1 MSNVS
6 YILNTVK
13 EIHLPKRARNAVTEE
28 LLSNYTCGMNWVT
41 VYHTDDHY
49 ITMGD
54 PAKESVGNHAYI
66 LKVSDEGVW
75 INGRDF
81 SATMQ
86 GFMRFL
92 ELIQYEEK
100 EGCFFVENCMISE
113 SPRLS
118 FRGVHICLLPE
129 TKLDFLKKCLRACA
143 IARFSHV
150 IIEFWGTL
158 KYDCMK
164 ELSWSCGHSKAK
176 IKAIL
181 DEVRALGVEIVPM
194 FNHLGHASG
203 CRGISGKHVVL
214 DQNLKYAY
222 LFQNNGSVWDFSRDD
237 VYALLAQVRDELM
250 ELCGEGEFFHIG
262 CDEAFSLGKAPEKAP
277 GLAAYINRLAED
289 LAKKGRR
296 TIIWHDMLISK
307 EEFEGYKANSGPEVS
322 NILLQTLSR
331 DIVIADWQYYCHD
344 EPWKTSRRF
353 KELGF
358 RVLCCSWDQSIQNV
372 DEAIHTAEVYQ
383 LDGMIHTTWHTLF
396 KGFPKMIR
404 AGFLSYDANAADK
417 YSAGMIARKALPSD
431 GVYEKSGW
439 MEYTIGP
446 GL

>member
-1 MSNVS
+1 MPNVS

-13 EIHLPKRARNAVTEE
+13 EIHLPDRARNAATEE
-28 LLSNYTCGMNWVT
+28 LFSNYTYGMNWT
-41 VYHTDDHY
+41 AIYHADDHY
-49 ITMGD
+49 IAMGD
-54 PAKESVGNHAYI
+54 PAKVNRGDHAYI
-66 LKVSDEGVW
+66 LNVTDEGVW

-100 EGCFFVENCMISE
+100 EGRFLVENCTIAE

-118 FRGVHICLLPE
+118 FRGVHICLFPE
-129 TKLDFLKKCLRACA
+129 TKLEFFKKCLRACA

-214 DQNLKYAY
+214 DQNIKYAY
-222 LFQNNGSVWDFSRDD
+222 LFQNNGAVWDFRRDD

-307 EEFEGYKANSGPEVS
+307 EDFEGYKANSSPDVS

-331 DIVIADWQYYCHD
+331 DLVVADWQYYCHD
-344 EPWKTSRRF
+344 EPWKTSQKF

-358 RVLCCSWDQSIQNV
+358 HVLCCSWDQSIQNV
-372 DEAIHTAEVYQ
+372 DEAIHTAEVHQ
-383 LDGMIHTTWHTLF
+383 LDGIIHTTWHTLF
-396 KGFPKMIR
+396 QGFPKMIR
-404 AGFLSYDANAADK
+404 AGFLSYDENAASR
-417 YSAGMIARKALPSD
+417 YSAAMIARRALPSD